1 MVYAIAWRFAKSL
14 GDAMAK
20 RLRKSKPLRTLPIA
34 LQQLANAP
42 MEVIAAR
49 AQGAASL
56 GVSVFDAIS
65 ARKFVSSGRL
75 TAPMGTRIT
84 ITKKGVTI
92 RQAVSRRALSIRDLH
107 VSPGLAMS
115 TTGANRHRVTAEGKR
130 GLVIEVPRGFVWN
143 NTIFMRD
150 QTGRKIASAK
160 NFLIKSGADPS
171 PAAMLGVAA
180 GDVLAAETAEL
191 LRGLDD
197 VKRTNS

>member
-1 MVYAIAWRFAKSL
+1 
-14 GDAMAK
+14 MAK
-20 RLRKSKPLRTLPIA
+20 RLRKSKPLRTLPVA

-42 MEVIAAR
+42 MESIALR
-49 AQGAASL
+49 ANGAASL
-56 GVSVFDAIS
+56 GVSVFDTIS
-65 ARKFVSSGRL
+65 AQKFVSSGRL

-107 VSPGLAMS
+107 VSPGLGTP
-115 TTGANRHRVTAEGKR
+115 TTGANRRRITAEGKR
-130 GLVIEVPRGFVWN
+130 GLVVEVPRGFVWN

-150 QTGRKIASAK
+150 QTGRKITPAK

-197 VKRTNS
+197 AKRTDSE

>member
-1 MVYAIAWRFAKSL
+1 
-14 GDAMAK
+14 MAK
-20 RLRKSKPLRTLPIA
+20 RARKSKPLQTLPVA
-34 LQQLANAP
+34 LQQLADAP
-42 MEVIAAR
+42 MESIALR
-49 AQGAASL
+49 ANAAASL
-56 GVSVFDAIS
+56 GVSVFDAVS
-65 ARKFVSSGRL
+65 AQKFVSSGRL

-92 RQAVSRRALSIRDLH
+92 RQMVSRRALSIRDLR
-107 VSPGLAMS
+107 VSPGLGTP
-115 TTGANRHRVTAEGKR
+115 TTGANRQRVTVEGKR

-150 QTGRKIASAK
+150 QTGRKIAPAK

-197 VKRTNS
+197 VKRTDSE

>member
-1 MVYAIAWRFAKSL
+1 
-14 GDAMAK
+14 MAK

-49 AQGAASL
+49 AESAASL
-56 GVSVFDAIS
+56 GVSVFDTIS
-65 ARKFVSSGRL
+65 AQKFVSSGRL

-84 ITKKGVTI
+84 ITNKGVTI
-92 RQAVSRRALSIRDLH
+92 RQAVSRRALSIRDLRI
-107 VSPGLAMS
+107 SPGLGTP

-197 VKRTNS
+197 AKRTDS

>member
-1 MVYAIAWRFAKSL
+1 
-14 GDAMAK
+14 MAK

-42 MEVIAAR
+42 IEAVSAR
-49 AQGAASL
+49 AQAAASL
-56 GVSVFDAIS
+56 GVSVFDTIS
-65 ARKFVSSGRL
+65 SQKFVSSGRL

-84 ITKKGVTI
+84 VTRKGVTI

-107 VSPGLAMS
+107 VSPGLDMS

-150 QTGRKIASAK
+150 ETGRKIKPAK
-160 NFLIKSGADPS
+160 GFLIKSGADPS
-171 PAAMLGVAA
+171 PAAMLGVASK
-180 GDVLAAETAEL
+180 DVIDAETAEL

-197 VKRTNS
+197 VKRTDS